1 MGSIFHKIKRA
12 GEHTARMAKY
22 AVEEGGMSHSERV
35 ARREEIMADPNMS
48 EKEKRE
54 RIRAMKET
62 TVGKKAIKAGK
73 LIGKIVK

>member
-22 AVEEGGMSHSERV
+22 AIEEGGMHHDERV
-35 ARREEIMADPNMS
+35 ARREEIMNDPNMS

-62 TVGKKAIKAGK
+62 TVGKKAIKV
-73 LIGKIVK
+73 GKIISKL

>member
-12 GEHTARMAKY
+12 GQHTARMAKY
-22 AVEEGGMSHSERV
+22 AIEEGGMHHDERV
-35 ARREEIMADPNMS
+35 ERREQIMADPNMS

-62 TVGKKAIKAGK
+62 TVARKAGK
-73 LIGKIVK
+73 IIGKL

>member
-22 AVEEGGMSHSERV
+22 AIEEGGMHHDERV
-35 ARREEIMADPNMS
+35 ARREEIMNDPNMS

-62 TVGKKAIKAGK
+62 TVGKKAFKV
-73 LIGKIVK
+73 GKIISKL